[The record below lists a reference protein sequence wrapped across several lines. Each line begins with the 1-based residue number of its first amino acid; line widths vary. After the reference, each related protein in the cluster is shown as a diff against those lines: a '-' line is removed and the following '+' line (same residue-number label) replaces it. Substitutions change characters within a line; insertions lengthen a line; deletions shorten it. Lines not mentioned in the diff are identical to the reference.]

1 MQSTEVVDSL
11 RNIRGEVEAHLRN
24 VKEYRAFL
32 SIQAAMDEIA
42 HVGELHSPLEGVREG
57 VRQRLNELREYRALL
72 AVEKSIT
79 DIADVLGLLDEIAP
93 RPVASPLASP
103 AAEPAAV
110 DAVTTEAAVTA
121 VTAEVTSEEQ
131 LVTAPSEPAPRP
143 AEAAVATEAAEAV
156 PAPTEFVA
164 AAAPSEAEAVTTPA
178 QATAEIPATEADASQ
193 AVDIVV
199 PAELL
204 ADAAATSEV
213 APIHAEQDFE
223 PQHVVPAAASVPA
236 ESPIPLVAAESNPEG
251 APSDFG
257 SAHAQQESHQAVPDD
272 DQVIAKVA

>member
-1 MQSTEVVDSL
+1 
-11 RNIRGEVEAHLRN
+11 
-24 VKEYRAFL
+24 
-32 SIQAAMDEIA
+32 MDEIA

-79 DIADVLGLLDEIAP
+79 DIADVLGLLDEITP
-93 RPVASPLASP
+93 RPNASP

-110 DAVTTEAAVTA
+110 DAVDTEVAATA
-121 VTAEVTSEEQ
+121 VSAEVTNEEQ
-131 LVTAPSEPAPRP
+131 LVTAPSEPAPQP

-164 AAAPSEAEAVTTPA
+164 ASAPSEAEVVTTPA
-178 QATAEIPATEADASQ
+178 EAIAGIPAAEADASQ

-199 PAELL
+199 PAELV
-204 ADAAATSEV
+204 ADAAAVTEATSTDAERDVDALRAALGTSEV
-213 APIHAEQDFE
+213 QGTE
-223 PQHVVPAAASVPA
+223 PPA
-236 ESPIPLVAAESNPEG
+236 PLVATAESNPEG

-257 SAHAQQESHQAVPDD
+257 SEHAQQQSHQAVPED
-272 DQVIAKVA
+272 DQAIAKVA

>member
-11 RNIRGEVEAHLRN
+11 LNIRGDVEAHLRN

-93 RPVASPLASP
+93 RAVASP
-103 AAEPAAV
+103 AAEPAV
-110 DAVTTEAAVTA
+110 DAVGTEVAVAAI
-121 VTAEVTSEEQ
+121 TAEVTSEEQ
-131 LVTAPSEPAPRP
+131 TVTARSEPAPRP

-156 PAPTEFVA
+156 PTPTEVVA
-164 AAAPSEAEAVTTPA
+164 ASTPSEAEAVATPA
-178 QATAEIPATEADASQ
+178 EAIAEIPATEADASQ

-199 PAELL
+199 PTELV
-204 ADAAATSEV
+204 ADAAPVTEATSTD
-213 APIHAEQDFE
+213 AEHDVDALRAALGTSEIQGTE
-223 PQHVVPAAASVPA
+223 PPA
-236 ESPIPLVAAESNPEG
+236 PLVATAESNPEG

-257 SAHAQQESHQAVPDD
+257 SEHAQPESHQAVPDD
-272 DQVIAKVA
+272 DQVIARVA

>member
-93 RPVASPLASP
+93 RPVASPAP
-103 AAEPAAV
+103 EPAAV
-110 DAVTTEAAVTA
+110 DAVATEVAVTA

-131 LVTAPSEPAPRP
+131 LVTAPSEPAPQP

-156 PAPTEFVA
+156 PAPTEVVA
-164 AAAPSEAEAVTTPA
+164 AAAPSEAQAVTTPA
-178 QATAEIPATEADASQ
+178 EATAEIPATEADASQ

-213 APIHAEQDFE
+213 APIHAEQDFD
-223 PQHVVPAAASVPA
+223 PQHVVPAAASVQAA

-257 SAHAQQESHQAVPDD
+257 SAHAQQESHQTVTED

>member
-93 RPVASPLASP
+93 RPVASPAP
-103 AAEPAAV
+103 EPAAV
-110 DAVTTEAAVTA
+110 DAVATEVAVTA

-131 LVTAPSEPAPRP
+131 LVTAPSEPAPQP

-164 AAAPSEAEAVTTPA
+164 AAAPSEAEAA

-213 APIHAEQDFE
+213 APIHAEQDFD
-223 PQHVVPAAASVPA
+223 PQHVVPAAASVQAA

-251 APSDFG
+251 AASDFG
-257 SAHAQQESHQAVPDD
+257 SAHTQQESHQTVTDD